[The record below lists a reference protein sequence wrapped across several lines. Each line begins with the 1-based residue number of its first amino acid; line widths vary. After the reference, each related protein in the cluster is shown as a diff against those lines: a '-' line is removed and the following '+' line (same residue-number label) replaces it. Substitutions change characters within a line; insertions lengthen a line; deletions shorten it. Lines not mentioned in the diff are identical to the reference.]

1 MVLHFLSTEHYM
13 LHDLIDQTNDETRCF
28 KIDILLTNSEI
39 AYIYTHTQIFL
50 TFFGQGEGRIT
61 LSAGQCR

>member
-1 MVLHFLSTEHYM
+1 MVFLSTEHFM
-13 LHDLIDQTNDETRCF
+13 LYDSIDQTKDETKSF

-39 AYIYTHTQIFL
+39 AYIYIYTHIQIFL

-61 LSAGQCR
+61 LSTGQC